1 VDRLA
6 ARVNLEPGLVLAALS
21 ALELQGLITQL
32 PGKHFAL
39 AS

>member
-1 VDRLA
+1 VDHIAVRARLDA
-6 ARVNLEPGLVLAALS
+6 GLLLAALS
-21 ALELQGLITQL
+21 SLEIQGLIRQL